1 MKTVLRYL
9 GGKNRS
15 AREII
20 EHFPPHCCY
29 LEPCGGSAGVLLNKA
44 PSPVEIYN
52 DLDGEVVNFFRVL
65 RYGNSRKLI
74 DAIRLTPYSR
84 EELNN
89 ARPVKDPVERARRF
103 LVRSWFG
110 IANDASRDASS
121 GFRVSR
127 NRQPTVAADW
137 KNLPETLEKA
147 VERLRNVY
155 IEQRDALELIK
166 LHDGPETLHFIDPPY
181 MKSTRTREGSYTHEF
196 TDQQHNDLL
205 RLLLDCRGKVVL
217 CGYDNALYNS
227 TLAGWCKVSYGART
241 GMGRKRVECLWM
253 NFPDQ
258 LSLFNFNAL

>member
-1 MKTVLRYL
+1 MKAILRYL
-9 GGKNRS
+9 GGKNRY

-20 EHFPPHCCY
+20 DHFPLHFCY
-29 LEPCGGSAGVLLNKA
+29 NEPCGGSAGVLLNKA

-89 ARPVKDPVERARRF
+89 AQPVKDPVERARRF

-181 MKSTRTREGSYTHEF
+181 LKRTRTREGSYTHEF
-196 TDQQHNDLL
+196 TDKQHEDLL
-205 RLLLDCRGKVVL
+205 RLLRDCRGKVVL
-217 CGYDNALYNS
+217 CGYDNELYNN
-227 TLAGWCKVSYGART
+227 TLAGWSKVSYGGRA
-241 GMGRKRVECLWM
+241 GMGKKRVECLWM
-253 NFPDQ
+253 NYPDQ
-258 LSLFNFNAL
+258 LSLFKFNAL